1 MSTYFQASEVISAA
15 WIIFLLY
22 WIVAS
27 RGRKKAE
34 RSEPKNVRI
43 LHMLFM
49 AAGFVL
55 LFSSDPRFGPL
66 NQRFLPGLFW
76 IQELGIA
83 LALVGIAFAIW
94 ARRHIGSNW
103 SAEVT
108 IREEHQ
114 LIRSGPYGHIRHP
127 IYTGM
132 LIALVGTALAV
143 GKYRA
148 IIALAIFVVGFTKKA
163 KREESLLADQ
173 FGPAFE
179 EHKRLTGFFLPRFS

>member
-1 MSTYFQASEVISAA
+1 MSTYFQPSQIISAA
-15 WIIFLLY
+15 WIVFLLY

-55 LFSSDPRFGPL
+55 LFSSDLRFGPL
-66 NQRFLPGLFW
+66 NRRFLPGLFW

-83 LALVGIAFAIW
+83 LTLAGIAFAIW
-94 ARRHIGSNW
+94 ARRYIGKNW

-114 LIRSGPYGHIRHP
+114 LIRSGRTHTSAIR
-127 IYTGM
+127 
-132 LIALVGTALAV
+132 
-143 GKYRA
+143 
-148 IIALAIFVVGFTKKA
+148 FTP
-163 KREESLLADQ
+163 
-173 FGPAFE
+173 GC
-179 EHKRLTGFFLPRFS
+179 